1 MEGIKGYREDDEM
14 GQSSKEPER
23 TGIRNPPGSG
33 GGRVK
38 TQGRKKKEGKNKNQ
52 SRTESKPSRKGLKGE
67 SRVEYKQGKAHR
79 SGF

>member
-1 MEGIKGYREDDEM
+1 M

-38 TQGRKKKEGKNKNQ
+38 MHGRKK
-52 SRTESKPSRKGLKGE
+52 RGE
-67 SRVEYKQGKAHR
+67 K
-79 SGF
+79 

>member
-1 MEGIKGYREDDEM
+1 MEGIKGYRGDDEM

-38 TQGRKKKEGKNKNQ
+38 MQRKKK
-52 SRTESKPSRKGLKGE
+52 RGE
-67 SRVEYKQGKAHR
+67 K
-79 SGF
+79 